1 MIRICI
7 FIFIWLLSM
16 FTMLKAQSI
25 QNYSLSGKIDSDK
38 VNQMEINLFNAENKL
53 VKTEIADAKGN
64 FSFND
69 LASGNYLLKINKNGA
84 ESYQSENISV
94 TGNTTLPSIQLNE
107 KIIEAVTI
115 TKTKPYIERQDGK
128 MILNV
133 ENSIASTGNSAFEVL
148 EKAPGV
154 KVDNNDNISLRGK
167 GNLLVQIDGKNTP
180 MTGTDLANYLRGIP
194 SSSVEKVEFITNPSS
209 KYDAAGTS
217 IINIKLKKDQRRG
230 TNGSISTAW
239 GTGKY
244 IKNNNSF
251 NINHRNK
258 KVNLFANYSFAYREF
273 YNKLLLDRSFYDNG
287 NFTQGYIQDNF
298 LKMNFR
304 NHIAKTGMDYY
315 MNDKNVL
322 GFSVGF
328 ISNRFDPTSNNET
341 LILDNNH
348 QPSGTSNTKSN
359 NRDHW
364 KNVSFNLN
372 HKLTIDSLGSELTTD
387 LDYINYSNTS
397 LQNFITNNYDV
408 NGNLFPSTS
417 LNPNP
422 YNLKGDL
429 GGSLNIYSLK
439 SDLTKVFKK
448 NWKLETGIKTSFVK
462 ADNDLQ
468 FFNASSGNLVLD
480 DSKTNHFIYEENIN
494 AVYGNL
500 IKNWDKFKVNFGL
513 RIENTNITGNQI
525 TTNQI
530 NKKNYT
536 QLFPS
541 AVFSYD
547 VNDKNTV
554 ELNFSRRITRPTYKQ
569 LNPFKFYLDLTTY
582 QAGNPDLNPQTTMN
596 YEFTYSFSN
605 KYFATLSYSKT
616 KNNITDVLKP
626 TIENGKTVVVQA
638 NENLSSASYYGLN
651 LIAPVKVAKWWDMNN
666 SANFYYGSYTGNIA
680 DTSIKN
686 QGNFTFDLNSIN
698 SFKLGNG
705 FTAELTGNYKAK
717 EVYAY
722 MFLKPM
728 WSVNI
733 GAQKKFK
740 NNSTLKF
747 SFNDIFFT
755 SNPEARNIYTSYVEN
770 FIVRRDTRVATLSY
784 TYNFGSGKSGQPRK
798 TGGAD
803 DLKQRVGNG

>member
-1 MIRICI
+1 MTRIFLAILLWMVTFFTNI
-7 FIFIWLLSM
+7 F
-16 FTMLKAQSI
+16 AQSV
-25 QNYSLSGKIDSDK
+25 QNYSLSGTIDSDN
-38 VNQMEINLFNAENKL
+38 VNQLEINLFNSENKL
-53 VKTEIADAKGN
+53 IKTEVVDQNGK
-64 FSFND
+64 FTFND
-69 LASGNYLLKINKNGA
+69 LASGNYNLKISKNGTEA
-84 ESYQSENISV
+84 YQSLVTVNENVI
-94 TGNTTLPSIQLNE
+94 LPSISLNE
-107 KIIEAVTI
+107 KAIEGVTI

-133 ENSIASTGNSAFEVL
+133 ENSIAATGNSAFEVL

-154 KVDNNDNISLRGK
+154 KVDSNDNISMRGK
-167 GNLLVQIDGKNTP
+167 TNLLVQIDGKNTP

-194 SSSVEKVEFITNPSS
+194 SSTVEKIEFITNPSS

-217 IINIKLKKDQRRG
+217 IINVKLKKDQRKG
-230 TNGSISTAW
+230 TNGSLSTSV

-251 NINHRNK
+251 SINHRNK

-287 NFTQGYIQDNF
+287 NFRQAYVQDNF

-304 NHIAKTGMDYY
+304 NHIAKVGMDYY
-315 MNDKNVL
+315 ANDKNIL
-322 GFSVGF
+322 GFSVGLV
-328 ISNRFDPTSNNET
+328 SNRFDPTSNNET
-341 LILDNNH
+341 LILDSHYN
-348 QPSGTSNTKSN
+348 PAGTSNTKSN

-364 KNVSFNLN
+364 KNVSVNVN
-372 HKLTIDSLGSELTTD
+372 HKYKIDSLGSELTTD

-397 LQNFITNNYDV
+397 MQKFTTRNFDISGSENASPYI
-408 NGNLFPSTS
+408 
-417 LNPNP
+417 LN
-422 YNLKGDL
+422 GDL
-429 GGSLNIYSLK
+429 DGNLNIYSAK
-439 SDLTKVFKK
+439 SDLTKVFS
-448 NWKLETGIKTSFVK
+448 NDLKLETGVKTSFVK

-468 FFNASSGNLVLD
+468 FFNASSGILVND
-480 DSKTNHFIYEENIN
+480 ESKSNHFIYEENIN

-500 IKNWDKFKVNFGL
+500 IKNWEKFKVNVGL
-513 RIENTNITGNQI
+513 RLENTNVTGNQI
-525 TTNQI
+525 TTRQI
-530 NKKNYT
+530 SKKHYT

-547 VNDKNTV
+547 FNDKNSL

-582 QAGNPDLNPQTTMN
+582 QAGNPELNPQTTMS
-596 YEFTYSFSN
+596 YEMTYSFSN

-616 KNNITDVLKP
+616 RNNITDVLKP
-626 TIENGKTVVVQA
+626 VYENGNPVIVQA
-638 NENLSSASYYGLN
+638 VENLATVSYYGLN
-651 LIAPVKVAKWWDMNN
+651 LIAPIRVTKWWDMNN
-666 SANFYYGSYTGNIA
+666 SANFYYGSYTGNIS
-680 DTSIKN
+680 DTAIKN

-698 SFKLGNG
+698 SFKIGNG
-705 FTAELTGNYKAK
+705 YYAELSGNYKAR

-733 GAQKKFK
+733 GAQKKFR

-747 SFNDIFFT
+747 SFNDIFLK
-755 SNPEARNIYTSYVEN
+755 SNPEAKNIYSGYVEN
-770 FIVRRDTRVATLSY
+770 FIVRRDTRVVTLSY

-803 DLKQRVGNG
+803 DLKQRAGN